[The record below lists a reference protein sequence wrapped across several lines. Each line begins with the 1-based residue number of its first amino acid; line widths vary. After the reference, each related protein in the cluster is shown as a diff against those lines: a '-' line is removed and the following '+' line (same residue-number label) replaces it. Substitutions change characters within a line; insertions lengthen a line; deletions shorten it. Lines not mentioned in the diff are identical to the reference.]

1 MVGACEGCEAGRLG
15 DFSAWL
21 AAHYEVP
28 AIDTGRGIVSLIC
41 DCPVVLV
48 HGCFSWVWEDLS

>member
-1 MVGACEGCEAGRLG
+1 MVVGACEGCEAGRLG

-21 AAHYEVP
+21 AAYEVP
-28 AIDTGRGIVSLIC
+28 VSDTWQGIVSLIC

-48 HGCFSWVWEDLS
+48 SGRFSWVWEDLS